1 LSQKVLVRETSSVNS
16 SNPPQL
22 PSFVLLPA
30 LLCLIQTQNLAI
42 WSGERSSWR
51 IVRKAMLNIAGSYKV
66 ALALIESSRGE
77 WMLGALGELDEYIE
91 IVMDLETMQPLT
103 F

>member
-1 LSQKVLVRETSSVNS
+1 
-16 SNPPQL
+16 
-22 PSFVLLPA
+22 
-30 LLCLIQTQNLAI
+30 
-42 WSGERSSWR
+42 
-51 IVRKAMLNIAGSYKV
+51 MLNIAGSYKV